1 MQSAWR
7 HWRGTRSASL
17 EKRIKVLEVT
27 AAPVVPPR
35 IRITF
40 VSPVRGAVSMRLWN
54 GSMVERLEYETEAQ
68 FLARAENMEPAHA
81 QS

>member
-1 MQSAWR
+1 MA
-7 HWRGTRSASL
+7 ASL
-17 EKRIKVLEVT
+17 EKRITVLEVT

-54 GSMVERLEYETEAQ
+54 GSTVERQDNETEAQ
-68 FLARAENMEPAHA
+68 FLARVEQLEPNHA
-81 QS
+81 SS

>member
-1 MQSAWR
+1 MA
-7 HWRGTRSASL
+7 ASL

-27 AAPVVPPR
+27 GVSVVPPR
-35 IRITF
+35 IRVTF

-54 GSMVERLEYETEAQ
+54 GSKVERLEDETEAQ